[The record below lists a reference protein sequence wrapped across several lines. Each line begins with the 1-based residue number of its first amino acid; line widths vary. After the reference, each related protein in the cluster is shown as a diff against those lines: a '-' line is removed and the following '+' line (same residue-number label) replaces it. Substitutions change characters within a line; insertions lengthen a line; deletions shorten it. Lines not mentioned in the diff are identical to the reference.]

1 MKMQSFRESAR
12 TSISVHLRC
21 QLYEARDY
29 REGLLIMFEQK
40 VATFFTQ
47 IFSISWFSLG
57 SCYRFFL
64 LSMPRAWVRAVDWKR
79 SFTEFPEPLTLNWN
93 SKPYFS
99 CVYKMRIPRTQ
110 ASVYICYAEK
120 QRKSSFSK
128 TLLTMW
134 GKKAGCF
141 RIKKG
146 LNSLLLFWKKTIVYI
161 VEHVL
166 LSGVSAWL
174 VLLMVAKKQLVF
186 FSIPQTNPHLSS
198 SPSRLLLMNI
208 PTT

>member
-1 MKMQSFRESAR
+1 MKTQSCSGAAR
-12 TSISVHLRC
+12 TSVSVHLHC

-29 REGLLIMFEQK
+29 REGLLVMFEQK
-40 VATFFTQ
+40 SCHRFFFAQ
-47 IFSISWFSLG
+47 VFSIRWFNLG
-57 SCYRFFL
+57 SCNRFFL
-64 LSMPRAWVRAVDWKR
+64 LSMPRAWVRAADWKR
-79 SFTEFPEPLTLNWN
+79 SSTEFPEPPTLNWN

-120 QRKSSFSK
+120 QRKSGFSK

-141 RIKKG
+141 RIKRGFKWEIKQSPSF
-146 LNSLLLFWKKTIVYI
+146 LEEKAFVYI

-166 LSGVSAWL
+166 LSVVSAWL
-174 VLLMVAKKQLVF
+174 VLLMVPKKQLVF
-186 FSIPQTNPHLSS
+186 F
-198 SPSRLLLMNI
+198 NI
-208 PTT
+208 PHSRPL